1 MAVFRF
7 MVAGGGTGGHVF
19 PGIAVA
25 DALARRV
32 RDLDVCWVGTEK
44 GIEARIL
51 PTTPWR
57 FEPMVLSGLN
67 GVRGRALLAAL
78 GKLPPA
84 GLQAFKLVRA
94 FRPHAVL
101 GVGGYAGGPMVALA
115 AAMRVP
121 TAVLEPNAI
130 PGLTNRLLS
139 RVVRRAFVTHDETQ
153 GAFPRGVA
161 MVTGS
166 PVRRAFLTRIG
177 GFMMGTAAPVT
188 APSLLVLG
196 GSQGARAI
204 NEVMP
209 DTVAALR
216 ARGLACKV
224 IHQTGTA
231 SRDAVAAAYAAR
243 GLDVEVRAFIDDVAS
258 VMEAA
263 SLVICRAGAMTVAEL
278 GVLGKPAIYIPL
290 PTAADDHQRKNAEAM
305 EARGAAR
312 CLAQSAL
319 TAERL
324 AEMAAEIIGDTEKLR
339 AMGDAAWRSARPD
352 AAGVIA
358 DELLTLSGWDDQS

>member
-32 RDLDVCWVGTEK
+32 RDLDVCWIGTEK

-57 FEPMVLSGLN
+57 FEPMILSGLN
-67 GVRGRALLAAL
+67 GVRGKALVQAL
-78 GKLPPA
+78 VKLPPA
-84 GLQAFKLVRA
+84 GLQAVRILRRFK
-94 FRPHAVL
+94 PHAVL
-101 GVGGYAGGPMVALA
+101 GVGGYAAGPMVALA
-115 AAMRVP
+115 TAMRYPVG
-121 TAVLEPNAI
+121 VLEPNAI

-139 RVVRRAFVTHDETQ
+139 RFVQRAFVTHEETLA
-153 GAFPRGVA
+153 AFPKGVA

-177 GFMMGTAAPVT
+177 AVMRFDEVPTV
-188 APSLLVLG
+188 LVVG
-196 GSQGARAI
+196 GSQGAKAI
-204 NEVMP
+204 NAVMP
-209 DTVAALR
+209 DAVAELR
-216 ARGLACKV
+216 ARGVALKV
-224 IHQTGTA
+224 IHQTGKT
-231 SRDAVAAAYAAR
+231 SRDEVAAAYASR
-243 GLDVEVRAFIDDVAS
+243 GLEAEVLAFIDDIAS

-263 SLVICRAGAMTVAEL
+263 SLVVCRAGAMTVAEL

-305 EARGAAR
+305 EAKGAAR
-312 CLAQSAL
+312 CIAQSVL
-319 TAERL
+319 TATRL
-324 AEMAAEIIGDTEKLR
+324 ADTMAEVLADPAQLR
-339 AMGDAAWRSARPD
+339 AMGDAAWQSARTD

-358 DELLTLSGWDDQS
+358 DEILTLAGWSEGE